1 MAMGI
6 PLIRFEYLS
15 KLKIPLIPNYH
26 YISVDRPDDLNSFLK
41 QDKDGN
47 DSHANLITNKFLEVK
62 DNKVFLNFISKNAK
76 KYYEDYLS
84 PTSSIDYTRK
94 LLTL

>member
-15 KLKIPLIPNYH
+15 KLKSPLIPNYH
-26 YISVDRPDDLNSFLK
+26 YISVDRPEELKSFLT
-41 QDKDGN
+41 QDKNGDGI
-47 DSHANLITNKFLEVK
+47 HAELITKKFLEIK
-62 DNKVFLNFISKNAK
+62 DNKDFLNFISENAK

-84 PTSSIDYTRK
+84 PTSSVNNTKK
-94 LLTL
+94 LII